1 MRDSLPILLKLIGAG
16 QLLVLIAS
24 LLVPSQLNWSETLRS
39 LPKLQRQMYWVY
51 GGYVVLGIISL
62 GLLTILCSEE
72 LASGSRLARGVC
84 AYGAIFWGIR
94 LSLQLVFDVKP
105 HLTLWW
111 LRVGYHLLTVLFTV
125 FTLVYAAAI
134 FAV

>member
-1 MRDSLPILLKLIGAG
+1 MRDSLPTLLKLIGAG

-24 LLVPSQLNWSETLRS
+24 ALVPSRLNWSETLRS

-62 GLLTILCSEE
+62 GLLTLLCSEE

-84 AYGAIFWGIR
+84 AYGSVFWGIR
-94 LSLQLVFDVKP
+94 LGLQLVFDVQP

-111 LRVGYHLLTVLFTV
+111 LRAGYHLLTVLFAG
-125 FTLVYAAAI
+125 FTIVYAAAT
-134 FAV
+134 FSL